1 MVNLPPLAASIAD
14 VRSEL
19 EFTSYKR
26 FQGRAAFLHL
36 VSQLIRRPGSTF
48 QGVEWLTVEKA
59 EGKAGM

>member
-1 MVNLPPLAASIAD
+1 MNLPPLAASIAD

-19 EFTSYKR
+19 EFTSCKI
-26 FQGRAAFLHL
+26 FQGRAAFFAIGES
-36 VSQLIRRPGSTF
+36 VDQKTF